1 MRGHRAN
8 FTELQLSLAMV
19 FPGQGSQSQGM
30 QADLAVDFPIVKD
43 TYGEASSVLG
53 FDLWELV
60 QDGPAE
66 KLSETVITQPA
77 MLTAGVAAWR
87 VWQQAGGPMPS
98 QLSGHSLGE
107 YSALVA
113 AGAVDFAAAVA
124 VVKRRAELMQG
135 AVPIGAGA
143 LAAIL
148 GLDDEVVIEV
158 CAEAAGNEVAQ
169 AVNFNSPGQV
179 VIAGHKA
186 AVGRAIELAQARGA
200 RRAIPLPVSVPVHS
214 SLMRGAGETLAETLA
229 TTEFRNPATTVVAAS
244 DARPY
249 VDAEDIRRRLS
260 TQVYAPV
267 QWADT
272 VRAMI
277 AAGATTIIECGPGKV
292 LAGLTRRIDKSIGS
306 EVIDSPESL
315 RKALQA

>member
-1 MRGHRAN
+1 
-8 FTELQLSLAMV
+8 MV

-30 QADLAVDFPIVKD
+30 QADLAHSYPVVKD

-87 VWQQAGGPMPS
+87 VWQQAGGPDPS

-124 VVKRRAELMQG
+124 VVQRRAELMQG

-148 GLDDEVVIEV
+148 GIDDEVVVEV
-158 CAEAAGNEVAQ
+158 CAEAAGDEVAQ

-200 RRAIPLPVSVPVHS
+200 RRAVMLPVSVPVHS
-214 SLMRGAGETLAETLA
+214 SLMREAGEALAETLA
-229 TTEFRNPATTVVAAS
+229 ATEFRSPRITVVAAS

-249 VDAEDIRRRLS
+249 VDAADIRTRLS
-260 TQVYAPV
+260 AQVYAPV
-267 QWADT
+267 RWADT
-272 VRAMI
+272 VRAMV

-315 RKALQA
+315 QKAMQA